1 MRFSTSLAL
10 TLPVLAAAEQQVP
23 LADKVRGWINKATN
37 YVSAAA
43 PSVTGNPI
51 KAAAGKAANA
61 AVHDLTLENWRSIV
75 KPSPAAAHQGPEEW
89 MIFLDGGNKTCYGL
103 CANASAAWNVAAPI
117 LAASPNPP
125 KLARIDCDGQQ
136 ILCNTWAAGPPSV
149 YHMLLP
155 APLPDQSKPAT
166 TIHWIGLNRSSSV
179 THTAKV
185 ITEIHTKETYKQ
197 KPVYEGYFHPFD
209 GIVQKLGL
217 DLPLAYVFWGFSLM
231 PSWLPMIAISL
242 FSRVFM

>member
-1 MRFSTSLAL
+1 MRFSASLAL
-10 TLPVLAAAEQQVP
+10 ALPALAAAEQQVP

-51 KAAAGKAANA
+51 KAATGKAANA

-103 CANASAAWNVAAPI
+103 CANA
-117 LAASPNPP
+117 
-125 KLARIDCDGQQ
+125 
-136 ILCNTWAAGPPSV
+136 PPSI
-149 YHMLLP
+149 YHILLP

-209 GIVQKLGL
+209 GIMHKLGL

-242 FSRVFM
+242 FSRVFMSRRQAARPGGIGGPGTQGGTGTQPPQPRR